1 MQSECHY
8 FQSIES
14 KGEVYYVIH
23 CHTMYTGM
31 QEGPRNSHKMSL
43 DMSLDWQRRAGHRLR
58 GRAGH
63 PVSLGA
69 QAATTASDQSH
80 KLSSRNVEGHVSNGK
95 PGRVFSAQG
104 LSCHFSLHIL
114 THYLRPE
121 LSCSPTQII
130 ITAAKSL
137 ISFWVPKGEMTL
149 LQQPNAWQP
158 TWGPANLLLA
168 TQLEV

>member
-14 KGEVYYVIH
+14 KGKVYYVIH

-137 ISFWVPKGEMTL
+137 ISFWVPKGEITL
-149 LQQPNAWQP
+149 LQQPNA
-158 TWGPANLLLA
+158 
-168 TQLEV
+168 